1 MVDGPITLS
10 LSGYTPLPK
19 GKIASIVTSLEMR
32 RPFPEERRAPEAVA
46 LLRRVPEP
54 GLDWY
59 RALYRSIG
67 EDWLWFSRLQMTD
80 AELERTLRDPA
91 VEVYAITGPNGDELG
106 LVELDFREAGQ
117 CELAF
122 FGLVPSSVGH
132 GLGRTAMAE
141 ALHLVAASGVER
153 LWVHTCTLD
162 HPGALA
168 FYLKSGF
175 APFARSIEVAD
186 DPRVTGA
193 LPRSAAPHVPIID

>member
-19 GKIASIVTSLEMR
+19 GKIASVVTSLEMR
-32 RPFPEERRAPEAVA
+32 RPFPAAARVSGTVS
-46 LLRRVPEP
+46 LLRRVAEP

-67 EDWLWFSRLQMTD
+67 EDWLWFSRLRMPD
-80 AELERTLRDPA
+80 AELERTLHDPA
-91 VEVYAITGPNGDELG
+91 VEVYVIAGPRGDELG

-141 ALHLVAASGVER
+141 ALHLVEASGVER

-168 FYLKSGF
+168 FYVKSGF
-175 APFARSIEVAD
+175 VPYARSIEVAE

>member
-19 GKIASIVTSLEMR
+19 GKIASVVTSLEMR
-32 RPFPEERRAPEAVA
+32 RPFPAAARMSGTVS
-46 LLRRVPEP
+46 LLRRVAEP

-67 EDWLWFSRLQMTD
+67 EDWLWFSRLRMPD
-80 AELERTLRDPA
+80 AELERTLHDPA
-91 VEVYAITGPNGDELG
+91 VEVYVIAGPRGDELG

-122 FGLVPSSVGH
+122 FGLVPSSVGY

-141 ALHLVAASGVER
+141 ALHLVEASGVER

-162 HPGALA
+162 HPNALA
-168 FYLKSGF
+168 FYVKSGF